1 MVSTTK
7 VPEDFSVSL
16 DNWFKHNRNKTV
28 GDLLDFF
35 GEKSFAVL
43 FLTFMF
49 IPALPVPTGGI
60 TTVLLV
66 PSTVIA
72 ALQMIFGRRSL
83 WMPNRVTR
91 IKINTN
97 VLQKAI
103 PFMIRRIRW
112 LEKFSRPR
120 LSAIFDVA
128 PFRTLTGLIVLVF
141 TLGAQFAP
149 PFSGLDTLPA
159 MGVVLIALAI
169 ILEDISIYIV
179 GAIVGSLGVG
189 LLVTAASA
197 IILFFRHLF

>member
-1 MVSTTK
+1 
-7 VPEDFSVSL
+7 
-16 DNWFKHNRNKTV
+16 
-28 GDLLDFF
+28 
-35 GEKSFAVL
+35 
-43 FLTFMF
+43 
-49 IPALPVPTGGI
+49 
-60 TTVLLV
+60 
-66 PSTVIA
+66 
-72 ALQMIFGRRSL
+72 
-83 WMPNRVTR
+83 MPNRVTR

-169 ILEDISIYIV
+169 ILEDIPIYIV

>member
-1 MVSTTK
+1 
-7 VPEDFSVSL
+7 
-16 DNWFKHNRNKTV
+16 
-28 GDLLDFF
+28 
-35 GEKSFAVL
+35 
-43 FLTFMF
+43 
-49 IPALPVPTGGI
+49 
-60 TTVLLV
+60 
-66 PSTVIA
+66 
-72 ALQMIFGRRSL
+72 
-83 WMPNRVTR
+83 MPNRVTR

-128 PFRTLTGLIVLVF
+128 PFCTLTGLIVLVF